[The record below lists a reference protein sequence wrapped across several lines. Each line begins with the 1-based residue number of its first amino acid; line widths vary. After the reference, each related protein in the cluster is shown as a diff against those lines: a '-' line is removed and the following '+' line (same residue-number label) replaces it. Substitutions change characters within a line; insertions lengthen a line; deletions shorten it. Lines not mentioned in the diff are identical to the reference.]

1 MSIETM
7 SEFEMSVLHA
17 IRKSLVDAITKGNW
31 VQIPYNERPT
41 VPAAKL
47 REIYGEIDWVRVQ
60 ALCLDKVEEMVA
72 GQIVNSLATEL
83 QTDVKKIMCNNELRE
98 DIRATLREKIRQG
111 IAK

>member
-1 MSIETM
+1 MGIDTM
-7 SEFEMSVLHA
+7 SEFEISVLHA

-60 ALCLDKVEEMVA
+60 ALCLDKVEEMIA
-72 GQIVNSLATEL
+72 AQIVNSLSTEL
-83 QTDVKKIMCNNELRE
+83 QTDVKKIMSNGELRE

-111 IAK
+111 VAK

>member
-1 MSIETM
+1 MSIDTM
-7 SEFEMSVLHA
+7 SEFEISVLQA
-17 IRKSLVDAITKGNW
+17 IRKSLVDAITKGSW
-31 VQIPYNERPT
+31 IQIPYNERPT

-98 DIRATLREKIRQG
+98 DIRATLREKVRKG
-111 IAK
+111 IAS